1 MTLKSNWP
9 TKGLFGKIGAFNN
22 EVARLLNGAE
32 GFNGVRVHKTHSGL
46 QIYGGETSSRD
57 LSKFSFGLIGFDGQD
72 AIIRGGPFK
81 AFGQYFRIG
90 GDENRVRVGGNE
102 QNKHLIV
109 VEITRAG
116 GRSILPVTIAEAKF
130 TGDTADII
138 REPLYRVYL
147 DDGEPVLDE
156 IISIGMRRP

>member
-1 MTLKSNWP
+1 MRVLAREVGKMARCLNNTYGTGACRVTPN
-9 TKGLFGKIGAFNN
+9 GLG
-22 EVARLLNGAE
+22 
-32 GFNGVRVHKTHSGL
+32 GL
-46 QIYGGETSSRD
+46 DIDALGETAVTGLD
-57 LSKFSFGLIGFDGQD
+57 LSKFSFGLIGFDGHD

-90 GDENRVRVGGNE
+90 GNENRVRVSGNE
-102 QNKHLIV
+102 QNKHLII

-116 GRSILPVTIAEAKF
+116 SRSILPVTIAESTF
-130 TGDTADII
+130 IGDTADII